1 MSVFI
6 KDPAG
11 NSEGSREYRPT
22 DISFDKINHFGL
34 HFDSL
39 SFPLVASGGL
49 GFVTSMEGGT
59 RAA

>member
-22 DISFDKINHFGL
+22 SALTKSIISAYILIPYHFHWL
-34 HFDSL
+34 QVEAWDL
-39 SFPLVASGGL
+39 
-49 GFVTSMEGGT
+49 
-59 RAA
+59 